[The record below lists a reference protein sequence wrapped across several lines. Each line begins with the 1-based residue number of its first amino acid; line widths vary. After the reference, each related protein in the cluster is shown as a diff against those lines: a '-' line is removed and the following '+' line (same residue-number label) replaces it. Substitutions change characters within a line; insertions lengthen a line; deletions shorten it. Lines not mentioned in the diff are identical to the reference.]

1 MTDQDTQATEPA
13 RPERAAD
20 VATTNGREDDRNEQA
35 EGSPAPDPTTADNE
49 DVPDAD

>member
-20 VATTNGREDDRNEQA
+20 VATTEGREDDRNEEA
-35 EGSPAPDPTTADNE
+35 DGSPAPDPTEPADDE
-49 DVPDAD
+49 VPEAD